1 MSQGYMRYGGGFI
14 SNVWIL
20 IERVG
25 GDRRWNIFLTVW
37 SSKWDT
43 SEQLIKFTPS
53 TARRTTSYC
62 N

>member
-43 SEQLIKFTPS
+43 SEQL
-53 TARRTTSYC
+53 
-62 N
+62 